1 MRLRRKLYYL
11 KFYYLYTKADFINAG
26 TGFISKLFRIVQTTV
41 KFEIDLSQLHQN
53 QQDLQAKFHPDRFVN
68 ASDQEK
74 RLSVQQA
81 SWVNEAYQ
89 TLFNPVKRARYMLE
103 ISGIDVKDESETT
116 SDIEFLMEQIA
127 LREQMEA
134 VREKTDP
141 LEECDNII
149 ANLKLRSAEISAEF
163 SQNFEAGKL
172 DTARLVSRKMQFI
185 QRILEQ
191 AMDLQFQLE
200 EEFS

>member
-1 MRLRRKLYYL
+1 MQSL
-11 KFYYLYTKADFINAG
+11 
-26 TGFISKLFRIVQTTV
+26 
-41 KFEIDLSQLHQN
+41 DLSQSYFELFRQPLNFEVDLTQLHKN

-89 TLFNPVKRARYMLE
+89 TLANPVQRARYMLE
-103 ISGIDVKDESETT
+103 VSGLDMKDESETT

-127 LREQMEA
+127 LREQMEEA
-134 VREKTDP
+134 RDKEDP
-141 LEECDNII
+141 LVECDNII
-149 ANLKLRSAEISAEF
+149 TNLKLRSAEISDEF
-163 SQNFEAGKL
+163 SQKFEAGDL
-172 DTARLVSRKMQFI
+172 DNDKLVSRKMQFI

-191 AMDLQFQLE
+191 VMDLQFQLE

>member
-1 MRLRRKLYYL
+1 MQSL
-11 KFYYLYTKADFINAG
+11 
-26 TGFISKLFRIVQTTV
+26 
-41 KFEIDLSQLHQN
+41 DLSQSYFDLFRQPLNFEVDLPQLHKN
-53 QQDLQAKFHPDRFVN
+53 QQDLQARFHPDRFVN

-89 TLFNPVKRARYMLE
+89 TLANPVKRARYMLE
-103 ISGIDVKDESETT
+103 VSGLDMKDESETT

-127 LREQMEA
+127 LREQMDE
-134 VREKTDP
+134 VRDKEDP

-149 ANLKLRSAEISAEF
+149 THLKRRSADISNEF
-163 SQNFEAGKL
+163 SQKFEAGDL
-172 DTARLVSRKMQFI
+172 DTAKLVSRKMQFI

-191 AMDLQFQLE
+191 VMDLQFQLE

>member
-1 MRLRRKLYYL
+1 MRVLDLSQSY
-11 KFYYLYTKADFINAG
+11 FE
-26 TGFISKLFRIVQTTV
+26 LFRQPVN
-41 KFEIDLSQLHQN
+41 FEIDLSQLHKN

-89 TLFNPVKRARYMLE
+89 TLANPVKRARYMLE
-103 ISGIDVKDESETT
+103 VSGLDMKDESKTT
-116 SDIEFLMEQIA
+116 SDMEFLMEQIS
-127 LREQMEA
+127 LREQMEQ
-134 VREKTDP
+134 VHEKADP

-149 ANLKLRSAEISAEF
+149 SSLKLRSVEISTEF
-163 SQNFEAGKL
+163 SQRFEAGDL
-172 DTARLVSRKMQFI
+172 ETARLVSQKMQFI

>member
-1 MRLRRKLYYL
+1 MQTLNLSQNY
-11 KFYYLYTKADFINAG
+11 FE
-26 TGFISKLFRIVQTTV
+26 LFRQPLN
-41 KFEIDLSQLHQN
+41 FDIDLPQLQKN

-89 TLFNPVKRARYMLE
+89 TLANPVKRACYMLE
-103 ISGIDVKDESETT
+103 VSGLDMKDESETT
-116 SDIEFLMEQIA
+116 SDIEFLMEQMT

-134 VREKTDP
+134 VREKAQP
-141 LEECDNII
+141 LEACDRIV
-149 ANLKLRSAEISAEF
+149 ANLKLTCADISTEF
-163 SQNFEAGKL
+163 CQRFEAKDL
-172 DTARLVSRKMQFI
+172 DTAKLVSLKMQFI

>member
-1 MRLRRKLYYL
+1 MKVL
-11 KFYYLYTKADFINAG
+11 
-26 TGFISKLFRIVQTTV
+26 
-41 KFEIDLSQLHQN
+41 DLSQSYFELLKQPLSFAIDLAQLHEN
-53 QQDLQAKFHPDRFVN
+53 QQKLQAKFHPDRFVT

-89 TLFNPVKRARYMLE
+89 TLANPVKRARYMLE
-103 ISGIDVKDESETT
+103 VSGLDMKDESQTT

-127 LREQMEA
+127 LREQMEE
-134 VREKTDP
+134 VRDKQDP

-149 ANLKLRSAEISAEF
+149 KHLKLRSKEICSDF
-163 SQNFEAGKL
+163 SDKFESGDLENAK
-172 DTARLVSRKMQFI
+172 LVSRKMQFV

-191 AMDLQFQLE
+191 VMDLQFQLE
-200 EEFS
+200 EELS

>member
-1 MRLRRKLYYL
+1 MQSL
-11 KFYYLYTKADFINAG
+11 
-26 TGFISKLFRIVQTTV
+26 
-41 KFEIDLSQLHQN
+41 DLSQSYFDLFSQPLSFDVDLTQLHQN

-89 TLFNPVKRARYMLE
+89 TLANPVKRARYMLE
-103 ISGIDVKDESETT
+103 VSGLDMKDESETT

-127 LREQMEA
+127 LREQMED
-134 VREKTDP
+134 VRDKEDP
-141 LEECDNII
+141 LEACDNII
-149 ANLKLRSAEISAEF
+149 TNLKIRSADINEEF
-163 SQNFEAGKL
+163 SQRFEAKDL
-172 DTARLVSRKMQFI
+172 DAAKQVSRKMQFI

-191 AMDLQFQLE
+191 VMDLQFQLE

>member
-1 MRLRRKLYYL
+1 MKVL
-11 KFYYLYTKADFINAG
+11 
-26 TGFISKLFRIVQTTV
+26 
-41 KFEIDLSQLHQN
+41 DLSQSYFELFEQPLNFDIDLAQVHEN
-53 QQDLQAKFHPDRFVN
+53 QQNLQSIFHPDRYVN

-89 TLFNPVKRARYMLE
+89 TLANPVKRARYMLE
-103 ISGIDVKDESETT
+103 VSGLDMKDESQTT
-116 SDIEFLMEQIA
+116 SDIEFLMEQIE

-134 VREKTDP
+134 VRDKPEP
-141 LEECDNII
+141 LDECDNII
-149 ANLKLRSAEISAEF
+149 KHLKHRSKQISDDFSNKFESGNLE
-163 SQNFEAGKL
+163 
-172 DTARLVSRKMQFI
+172 TAKLVSRKMQFI

-191 AMDLQFQLE
+191 VMDLQFQLE

>member
-1 MRLRRKLYYL
+1 MQSLDLSQSY
-11 KFYYLYTKADFINAG
+11 FD
-26 TGFISKLFRIVQTTV
+26 LFSQPLN
-41 KFEIDLSQLHQN
+41 FEIDLSQMHKN

-68 ASDQEK
+68 ASDQQK

-89 TLFNPVKRARYMLE
+89 TLANPVKRARYMLE
-103 ISGIDVKDESETT
+103 VSGLDMKDESETT
-116 SDIEFLMEQIA
+116 SDIDFLMEQIA
-127 LREQMEA
+127 LREQMEE
-134 VREKTDP
+134 VRDKQNP

-149 ANLKLRSAEISAEF
+149 DNLKRRSAEISNEF
-163 SQNFEAGKL
+163 SQQFEAGNL
-172 DTARLVSRKMQFI
+172 DTAKLVSRKMQFI

-191 AMDLQFQLE
+191 VMDLQFQLE

>member
-1 MRLRRKLYYL
+1 MKVLDLSQSY
-11 KFYYLYTKADFINAG
+11 FD
-26 TGFISKLFRIVQTTV
+26 LFKQPLS
-41 KFEIDLSQLHQN
+41 FEIDLAQLHEN
-53 QQDLQAKFHPDRFVN
+53 QQNLQAKFHPDRFVN

-89 TLFNPVKRARYMLE
+89 TLANPVKRARYMLE
-103 ISGIDVKDESETT
+103 VSGQDMKDESETT

-127 LREQMEA
+127 LREQMEE
-134 VREKTDP
+134 VRDKQDP

-149 ANLKLRSAEISAEF
+149 KHLKLRSKEISDDF
-163 SQNFEAGKL
+163 SNQFESGDLQA
-172 DTARLVSRKMQFI
+172 ANLVSRKMQFV

-191 AMDLQFQLE
+191 VMDLQFQLE